1 MANVCGTNKIR
12 LGFSWVLGA
21 IFLATAIFCQSRLAE
36 TVLYEGLEQLGC
48 GLVVVATLG
57 RIWSMVYIGGRKD
70 AELCQDGPYSI
81 WRNPLYLFSF
91 IGAVGIILC
100 AQILL
105 LLFIIMPFFL
115 YNYYFVIKSEE
126 RRLLEMFGEP
136 YRQYCRK
143 VKRIIP
149 NFANYHSQEKFEV
162 YPRVL
167 FRSMVHASFFMWLVI
182 GLDILEYFKETGL
195 LPIFITVSF

>member
-1 MANVCGTNKIR
+1 MFAERIR
-12 LGFSWVLGA
+12 LGFSWLLGA
-21 IFLATAIFCQSRLAE
+21 IFLGIVVVSNSRHE
-36 TVLYEGLEQLGC
+36 GTFLYEVLEQLGC
-48 GLVVVATLG
+48 GLVVLATLG
-57 RIWSMVYIGGRKD
+57 RIWSMVYIGGRKNL
-70 AELCQDGPYSI
+70 ELCQDGPYSI

-91 IGAVGIILC
+91 MGAVGIILC

-115 YNYYFVIKSEE
+115 YNYYFVIRSEE
-126 RRLLEMFGEP
+126 RQLQELFGES
-136 YRQYCRK
+136 YQQYCRK

-167 FRSMVHASFFMWLVI
+167 FRSMVHASYFLWLFI
-182 GLDILEYFKETGL
+182 LLEFLEYFKEAAI
-195 LPIFITVSF
+195 LPNLFTLPF